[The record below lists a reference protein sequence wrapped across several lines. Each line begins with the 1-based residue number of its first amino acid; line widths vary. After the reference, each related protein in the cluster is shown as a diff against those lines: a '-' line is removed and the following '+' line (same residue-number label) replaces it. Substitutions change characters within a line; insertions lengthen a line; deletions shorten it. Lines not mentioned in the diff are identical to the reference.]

1 MSDTDILGG
10 IYSPKKQEK
19 ENNSGG
25 KTKIDD
31 YFGSK
36 YKKKSDLCIQNLFN
50 VFHSR
55 PVPDYRISMFVILAP
70 KVHFSQSQTSNF
82 QNVLGKHALEGPNNS
97 RPSSNKNFLGL
108 NSSTPLLTP
117 FRRP

>member
-1 MSDTDILGG
+1 MVLIALKS
-10 IYSPKKQEK
+10 KK

-36 YKKKSDLCIQNLFN
+36 YKKESDLCIQNLFN

-55 PVPDYRISMFVILAP
+55 PVPDYRISTFVFLAP
-70 KVHFSQSQTSNF
+70 KMHFSQSQTSNF
-82 QNVLGKHALEGPNNS
+82 QNFLGKPFLEGPKNS
-97 RPSSNKNFLGL
+97 RPSNNENFGGL
-108 NSSTPLLTP
+108 NSSTPLLIP

>member
-1 MSDTDILGG
+1 MVLIAQ
-10 IYSPKKQEK
+10 KNKK

-31 YFGSK
+31 YFGSR
-36 YKKKSDLCIQNLFN
+36 YKKESDLCIQNLLN
-50 VFHSR
+50 VFQSR
-55 PVPDYRISMFVILAP
+55 PVPDYRRSTFVFLAP

-82 QNVLGKHALEGPNNS
+82 QNFLGKHALEGPKNS
-97 RPSSNKNFLGL
+97 RPSSNENFGGL
-108 NSSTPLLTP
+108 SSSTLLLIP